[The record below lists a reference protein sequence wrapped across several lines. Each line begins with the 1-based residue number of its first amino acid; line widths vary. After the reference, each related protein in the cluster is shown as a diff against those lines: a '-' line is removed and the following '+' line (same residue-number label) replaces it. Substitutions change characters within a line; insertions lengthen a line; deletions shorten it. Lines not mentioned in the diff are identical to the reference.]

1 MRATVKGSLLVA
13 MAQGALG
20 GLIFWMLDIRAAV
33 LWGVVM
39 TLLSLIRASSG
50 WRTICCGPFWWGATP
65 SCLTFWYCC
74 PRWAAS

>member
-39 TLLSLIRASSG
+39 TLLSLIPVVGAALV
-50 WRTICCGPFWWGATP
+50 WGPTAVYLLVTGHYWQGAI
-65 SCLTFWYCC
+65 LIAYG
-74 PRWAAS
+74 A